1 MVVEGETEEIFETAL
16 KKSPVRM
23 RVLAGLEDALEVLKA
38 NALVDRVTVDEQEV
52 IFRFNGGEREEA
64 ELLTDL
70 VASGAFIQNYM
81 RDRVNIEEVFRR

>member
-1 MVVEGETEEIFETAL
+1 MRRAL

-52 IFRFNGGEREEA
+52 IFRFKRRRKGRGGAAHR
-64 ELLTDL
+64 
-70 VASGAFIQNYM
+70 SGGI
-81 RDRVNIEEVFRR
+81 RPRLFRIT